1 VKFFRSVAGV
11 LVGALVFFFVTAAV
25 ETISFLIHRPDDG
38 KTMMEQMKDMKENPK
53 AAKAWIE
60 TRPASALILVLAA
73 VQAGAFL
80 GGATSALIAGR
91 MCLLHAGIIG
101 ALALAGTVMNAHNM
115 KQEYDFTHPT
125 WMIIAGLLLP
135 LPLSLLGGKLV
146 SPRTSPPTPVS
157 NP

>member
-1 VKFFRSVAGV
+1 MKFVRSIAAVV
-11 LVGALVFFFVTAAV
+11 VGALVFFIVTAGI

-38 KTMMEQMKDMKENPK
+38 KTVMEQMQDMKENPK

-60 TRPASALILVLAA
+60 ALPASALILVLVA

-91 MCLLHAGIIG
+91 RQLLHAGIIG
-101 ALALAGTVMNAHNM
+101 ALALVGTVMNAQNM
-115 KQEYDFTHPT
+115 KRDYDFTHPT
-125 WMIIAGLLLP
+125 WMIIASLLLP
-135 LPLSLLGGKLV
+135 LPLSLLGGKLM
-146 SPRTSPPTPVS
+146 SPRTPSAPVS